1 MKLIITFEYLAQTLL
16 QNFLIVPS
24 KSMLHKGYL

>member
-16 QNFLIVPS
+16 QFFLIVAT
-24 KSMLHKGYL
+24 KRMLHKGYL